1 MAKFI
6 SITKRMAA
14 LEALSKRDG
23 ESCAADFVAAGSE
36 DAMREAFLEAHAK
49 LAMDSRQSR
58 WSRLRRQKL
67 KADDPRRVGDPLY
80 WPFSVLTVTERDVVR
95 QAIMRAI
102 AR

>member
-6 SITKRMAA
+6 SIKKRMAA

-49 LAMDSRQSR
+49 LATNSRLSR
-58 WSRLRRQKL
+58 WSSLHRKRFKL
-67 KADDPRRVGDPLY
+67 DDSKRVGDPLY